1 MLKGEEH
8 YKVDQHWYSLKENQ
22 ILLVPAGSNVET
34 NIDSK
39 NVVEGICFYLD
50 FALFS
55 SKDDLLNEES
65 PIIDADWRSDYFKEP
80 INISGTPLLE
90 SIQELNQGNPSEDVD
105 YSLYRFYRQFDQF
118 SQVYANRVQHIKAQ
132 KQSTLSELARRIE
145 MGRQFIHDHFGK
157 KILLDDIAKAAV
169 LSPFHFQRA
178 FTSMYQE
185 SPNNYLKRIRIDQ
198 AKSMMEENQWNK
210 KEIADFCGF
219 SDVAYLNKCL
229 KKSA

>member
-1 MLKGEEH
+1 MFDSTVIKTQNVRQSISETYKGGIVQSSITQFNAASRPTACSVKIVLKGEEH

-22 ILLVPAGSNVET
+22 ILLVPAGSSVET

-39 NVVEGICFYLD
+39 NLVEGICFYLD

-105 YSLYRFYRQFDQF
+105 YSLYRFYIQFDLF
-118 SQVYANRVQHIKAQ
+118 SQVY
-132 KQSTLSELARRIE
+132 
-145 MGRQFIHDHFGK
+145 
-157 KILLDDIAKAAV
+157 
-169 LSPFHFQRA
+169 
-178 FTSMYQE
+178 
-185 SPNNYLKRIRIDQ
+185 
-198 AKSMMEENQWNK
+198 
-210 KEIADFCGF
+210 F
-219 SDVAYLNKCL
+219 S
-229 KKSA
+229 